1 MRVRDHIAL
10 STAGAALLSRR
21 LGRGVVSVWAGGVL
35 IDVDHYVWFCLRERR
50 VNPVSAVRYFNGGHT
65 PQHAATRGLHSPL
78 ALLAVLVLGARRPQ
92 LLAVALGMAV
102 HVAMD
107 RFHEARMDQAR
118 AAALRRDDLTCQGCG
133 TRGPRGG
140 NAPGATAV
148 AAAVV
153 RPQNLIS
160 LCRPLPRAPR
170 TSVDRIGT
178 RGASFR

>member
-1 MRVRDHIAL
+1 MRVRDHIVL

-21 LGRGVVSVWAGGVL
+21 LGRGVVSVWAGAVL

-50 VNPVSAVRYFNGGHT
+50 LNPVSAVRYFNGADT

-92 LLAVALGMAV
+92 LLAVAMGMGV
-102 HVAMD
+102 HIALD

-133 TRGPRGG
+133 TRGPRVETHLERQPWLLPSYG
-140 NAPGATAV
+140 
-148 AAAVV
+148 
-153 RPQNLIS
+153 PQNLVS
-160 LCRPLPRAPR
+160 LCPACHHTAHEPRLG
-170 TSVDRIGT
+170 SG
-178 RGASFR
+178 SWS